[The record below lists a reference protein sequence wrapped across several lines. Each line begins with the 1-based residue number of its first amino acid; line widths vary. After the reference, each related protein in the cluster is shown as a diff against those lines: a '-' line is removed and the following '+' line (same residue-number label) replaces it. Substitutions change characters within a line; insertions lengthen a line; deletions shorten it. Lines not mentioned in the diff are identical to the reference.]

1 VSHATPK
8 GVVVQNIARVPL
20 NVVDKLAA
28 FGVSTVSEAQGRT
41 GCMQPHLRPI
51 YPGARI
57 AGNAVTVSIPPA
69 DNWMIHVVVE
79 QCQKGDVLVI
89 APTSESDA
97 GYFGDLFATS
107 LKQRG
112 VRGLIIEGG
121 CRDVADLKEMNFPV
135 WSKYVRGTGTVKETL
150 GSVNIPIMCGGVAV
164 HPGDVIVADD
174 DGVCVVPHAS
184 ADDVVIASKAR
195 EEKEARNRAK
205 FAAGELGLDVY
216 DMRERLA
223 EKGLKYI

>member
-1 VSHATPK
+1 
-8 GVVVQNIARVPL
+8 
-20 NVVDKLAA
+20 
-28 FGVSTVSEAQGRT
+28 
-41 GCMQPHLRPI
+41 
-51 YPGARI
+51 
-57 AGNAVTVSIPPA
+57 
-69 DNWMIHVVVE
+69 
-79 QCQKGDVLVI
+79 
-89 APTSESDA
+89 
-97 GYFGDLFATS
+97 
-107 LKQRG
+107 
-112 VRGLIIEGG
+112 
-121 CRDVADLKEMNFPV
+121 VADLKEMNFPV

-164 HPGDVIVADD
+164 HPGDVIIADD
-174 DGVCVVPHAS
+174 DGVCVVPHAT